1 MSERH
6 QRATEPDEVPL
17 PPIGP
22 AARRAPTPAQPTY
35 ARRKAPD
42 QQPWSLIG
50 LGAVA
55 CLVGTAVLAIGVGL
69 IGFVVGL
76 LLIGLGSVVIT
87 IGTIAEGIRLGARW
101 VAHDR
106 GE

>member
-1 MSERH
+1 MSER
-6 QRATEPDEVPL
+6 QGSAEPEEVPL
-17 PPIGP
+17 PPIGSARGRAP
-22 AARRAPTPAQPTY
+22 AAAKRPTY
-35 ARRKAPD
+35 TQRKPPD

-50 LGAVA
+50 LGA
-55 CLVGTAVLAIGVGL
+55 LAS
-69 IGFVVGL
+69 VVGAL
-76 LLIGLGSVVIT
+76 LLMVDSPLLVFVGFALLGLGSVLVA

>member
-6 QRATEPDEVPL
+6 ERPGEPEEVTL
-17 PPIGP
+17 PPIGSAPPRSP
-22 AARRAPTPAQPTY
+22 ASEKRPTY
-35 ARRKAPD
+35 TQRKPPD

-50 LGAVA
+50 LGAA
-55 CLVGTAVLAIGVGL
+55 AS
-69 IGFVVGL
+69 VVGGL
-76 LLIGLGSVVIT
+76 LLLVDVPLFAFAGFALIGLGSVVLA

-101 VAHDR
+101 VAFDR